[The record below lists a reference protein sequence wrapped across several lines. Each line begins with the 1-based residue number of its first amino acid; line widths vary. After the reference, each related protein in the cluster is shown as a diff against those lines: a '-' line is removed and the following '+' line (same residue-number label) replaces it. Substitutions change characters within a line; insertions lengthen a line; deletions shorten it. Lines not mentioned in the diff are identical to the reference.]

1 MIRKSENRFSEKIM
15 LKLNFEEIVAMVDD
29 SPEDIERSDLERSDL
44 NRAKRA
50 PPTIDLE
57 ASEVSGETRMGP
69 DAEPKHASWW
79 PSRSAISAG
88 LIAAFFG
95 AGAAAL
101 VISVAWFQ
109 REPNEA
115 AAPRTDQA
123 AIEALT
129 SRVAGI
135 EAKVTKPPATAP
147 DTAAAAR
154 IEALEKSLGSLRD
167 ELAGLRAQSRNL
179 EVAVDEF
186 KSPAPDLAYL
196 NERLAGIERAT
207 RAQGAEVAQESAKPA
222 DDLPLR
228 RVVVASLLDVSVR
241 QGDPY
246 AAALPAA
253 KSLAAN
259 PDALKPLDGFS
270 ASGVPHA
277 AVLSRELLA
286 LVPKLSPPPQ
296 ENTTGLS
303 IIDRLQAGASRLVRI
318 ERASPDGNDRG
329 AVIARVTAAALRTD
343 IAEARRELNTLA
355 PTERAAVQSW
365 IDKAD
370 ARDAALAASRQFAT
384 EAMTALASSRSD

>member
-1 MIRKSENRFSEKIM
+1 MN
-15 LKLNFEEIVAMVDD
+15 EEIVAMVDD
-29 SPEDIERSDLERSDL
+29 SPEDIEHSDLDRSDLERSDL

-57 ASEVSGETRMGP
+57 ASEVSGETGIGP
-69 DAEPKHASWW
+69 DAEPKHAPRW

-115 AAPRTDQA
+115 AAPRIDQA

-129 SRVAGI
+129 SRVADI

-154 IEALEKSLGSLRD
+154 IEALEKSLGSLRE

-179 EVAVDEF
+179 EVAVNEF
-186 KSPAPDLAYL
+186 KSPAPDLAHL
-196 NERLAGIERAT
+196 NERLAVIERAT
-207 RAQGAEVAQESAKPA
+207 RAQGAEVAQESTKPA

-246 AAALPAA
+246 AAVLPAA
-253 KSLAAN
+253 KSLAAD
-259 PDALKPLDGFS
+259 PDALKPLDGFA
-270 ASGVPHA
+270 ASGVPHVA
-277 AVLSRELLA
+277 MLSRELLA

-296 ENTTGLS
+296 ENTTGS
-303 IIDRLQAGASRLVRI
+303 GIIDRLQAGASRLVRI

-355 PTERAAVQSW
+355 PTERAAVQTW